1 MRKPR
6 HSGQKVSL
14 ILAFASG
21 LLCLPALGVFVWLW
35 FTRGLG
41 DTWTPSL
48 LAVVAFFACCAG
60 VLYAMS
66 VPQPVLPP
74 EEEGSAGS

>member
-6 HSGQKVSL
+6 HSGQKISL
-14 ILAFASG
+14 ILAVVCG
-21 LLCLPALGVFVWLW
+21 LSCLPALGAFVWAW
-35 FTRGLG
+35 QTRGLA

-48 LAVVAFFACCAG
+48 FAIAAFFICCAG

-66 VPQPVLPP
+66 VPQPILPP
-74 EEEGSAGS
+74 EEEETVGL

>member
-6 HSGQKVSL
+6 HSGQKISL
-14 ILAFASG
+14 ILAFVSG
-21 LLCLPALGVFVWLW
+21 LLVLPALGIFVWLW
-35 FTRGLG
+35 LTRGAL

-48 LAVVAFFACCAG
+48 LAIVAFLICCAG

-74 EEEGSAGS
+74 EAE

>member
-6 HSGQKVSL
+6 HSGQKISL
-14 ILAFASG
+14 ILACVSG
-21 LLCLPALGVFVWLW
+21 LFTLPALGLFVWLW
-35 FTRGLG
+35 LTRGLA

-48 LAVVAFFACCAG
+48 LAIAAFFVCCAG

-74 EEEGSAGS
+74 EEEGRPGP

>member
-6 HSGQKVSL
+6 HSGQKISL
-14 ILAFASG
+14 ILAFASALLTLPTLGAFAWRWQSHG
-21 LLCLPALGVFVWLW
+21 L
-35 FTRGLG
+35 T

-48 LAVVAFFACCAG
+48 RAVVAFFACCAG

-74 EEEGSAGS
+74 EEETTARP